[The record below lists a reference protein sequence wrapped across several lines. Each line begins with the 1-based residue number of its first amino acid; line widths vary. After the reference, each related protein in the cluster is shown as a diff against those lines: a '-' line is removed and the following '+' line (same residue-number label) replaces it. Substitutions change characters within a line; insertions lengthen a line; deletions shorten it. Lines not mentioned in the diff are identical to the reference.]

1 MPTELLPDGALP
13 GVIAVDTASRVLDA
27 TQRCVAVWGFG
38 RVTVDDI
45 ANEAGVSRATLY
57 RLFPGGKDVLFEAL
71 RARRRTAFFE
81 LLTREALGVDDVDD
95 LVVRLVVTAT
105 RELRSDHHLA
115 LMLAAAP
122 GETVDELTVK
132 GMPRLIEMAS
142 GHLAPLLAP
151 HCPAAAVP
159 MVVEVLVRLTVSY
172 FLAPSDL
179 VDLGDPASARSFV
192 SPGLRALRLAGV
204 RPEHSS
210 DREPIETHRTERS

>member
-1 MPTELLPDGALP
+1 MPTELVPDEALPDVAA
-13 GVIAVDTASRVLDA
+13 IDTASRILDA

-38 RVTVDDI
+38 RVTIDDI

-71 RARRRTAFFE
+71 RVRERTAFFE
-81 LLTREALGVDDVDD
+81 LLAREAEGVVDLED

-115 LMLAAAP
+115 LMLAASP
-122 GETVDELTVK
+122 GETADELTVT

-142 GHLAPLLAP
+142 GHLIPLLAP
-151 HCPAAAVP
+151 HLDADVAP
-159 MVVEVLVRLTVSY
+159 MLVEVLVRLTVSY

-192 SPGLRALRLAGV
+192 SPGLRALRLAGP
-204 RPEHSS
+204 RPEHST
-210 DREPIETHRTERS
+210 DRRPIETHRTEPS